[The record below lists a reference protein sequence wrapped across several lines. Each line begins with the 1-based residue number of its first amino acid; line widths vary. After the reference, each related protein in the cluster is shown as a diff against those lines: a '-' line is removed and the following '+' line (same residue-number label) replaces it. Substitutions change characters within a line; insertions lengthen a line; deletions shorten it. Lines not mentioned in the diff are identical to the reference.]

1 MTPNPEIEQES
12 PSLLMAELR
21 WFVRLRWLAALA
33 VIATTMS
40 NALGQG
46 WATGL
51 HLRFLAVGAAILGY
65 NLLLGPTVRKHP
77 GKGARLPAAAMAWIQ
92 IVPDLAAL
100 TLLVMWTGGLASPL
114 LLAYVLHM
122 VLASLL
128 LQPRAAYAAAA
139 VAMVMVFGGLWL
151 TDQWPADRNETLM
164 AMGWMLTLLLTI
176 YLTNHISHGLR
187 SREEELRRQ
196 NRRTRGILETA
207 PDGIITIDEDGTV
220 RSVNP
225 AAETMFGYHA
235 SEMVGQG
242 IGMLMP
248 GPIAGEHKGYIAD
261 YLRTGRAKL
270 IGLVR
275 ETTARHRDGTVF
287 PVELTVGEV
296 PLGSQRIFTGIIRD
310 ISERKESE
318 AELKQLNDEL
328 LRQQQALIQHEKMA
342 AMGQMAAGLAHEI
355 ANPLASMDSVLQLI
369 TRHPDRL
376 GPTTAEALREQINRI
391 NELVRRMKD
400 FAHPGETAWETVE
413 INDTV
418 ERALEMIRFDQ
429 RTRQVKLERRLDP
442 DTCRVEIMPHAIQ
455 QVIINLVLNALDAVA
470 EVPEPRITLA
480 TRPQDSVCVI
490 EVTDNGRGIA
500 PENLSRVF
508 EPFFTTKPVGQGTGL
523 GLSISYSLVEHNHGR
538 LEVASRPGEGT
549 TFSVH
554 LPASCGRES
563 PGEGVPSTGS
573 PQT

>member
-1 MTPNPEIEQES
+1 MTPQTETEQEP

-21 WFVRLRWLAALA
+21 WFVRLRWLAAMA

-51 HLRFLAVGAAILGY
+51 HVRFMAVGVAILGY
-65 NLLLGPTVRKHP
+65 NLLFWPVVRNYPDKE
-77 GKGARLPAAAMAWIQ
+77 ARIPAAAMAWIQ

-114 LLAYVLHM
+114 VLAYVLHM

-139 VAMVMVFGGLWL
+139 VAMVMVFAGLWL
-151 TDQWPADRNETLM
+151 TEQWPADRNETLM

-187 SREEELRRQ
+187 SHEEELRRQ

-207 PDGIITIDEDGTV
+207 PDGILTIDEDGTM

-248 GPIAGEHKGYIAD
+248 GPLAGEHKGYIAD

-275 ETTARHRDGTVF
+275 ETTARHKDGTVF

-296 PLGSQRIFTGIIRD
+296 PLGSQRVFTGIIRD
-310 ISERKESE
+310 ISERKEAE

-376 GPTTAEALREQINRI
+376 SPDTADTLREQVNRI
-391 NELVRRMKD
+391 NLLIGQMRD
-400 FAHPGETAWETVE
+400 FAHPVETAWETVAVNE
-413 INDTV
+413 VV
-418 ERALEMIRFDQ
+418 EGALEMIGFDQ
-429 RTRQVKLERRLDP
+429 RTRRVQIARELAPDAGRAKNRRI
-442 DTCRVEIMPHAIQ
+442 E
-455 QVIINLVLNALDAVA
+455 
-470 EVPEPRITLA
+470 ITL
-480 TRPQDSVCVI
+480 
-490 EVTDNGRGIA
+490 
-500 PENLSRVF
+500 
-508 EPFFTTKPVGQGTGL
+508 KPVT
-523 GLSISYSLVEHNHGR
+523 
-538 LEVASRPGEGT
+538 EVAAAGAQEEQTPAAENTAAEDGT
-549 TFSVH
+549 QAAS
-554 LPASCGRES
+554 PAT
-563 PGEGVPSTGS
+563 P
-573 PQT
+573 

>member
-1 MTPNPEIEQES
+1 MTPNPETELES

-21 WFVRLRWLAALA
+21 WFVRLRWLAGLA

-65 NLLLGPTVRKHP
+65 NLLLGPAVRKHP
-77 GKGARLPAAAMAWIQ
+77 DQGARVPAAAMAWIQ

-100 TLLVMWTGGLASPL
+100 TLLVVWTGGLASPL

-164 AMGWMLTLLLTI
+164 ALGWMLTLLLTI

-187 SREEELRRQ
+187 SHEEELRRQ

-207 PDGIITIDEDGTV
+207 PDGIITINQDGTM

-235 SEMVGQG
+235 SEMVGQS
-242 IGMLMP
+242 ISLLMP
-248 GPIAGEHKGYIAD
+248 GPLAGEHKGYIAD

-275 ETTARHRDGTVF
+275 ETTARHKDGTAF

-296 PLGSQRIFTGIIRD
+296 PLGSERTFTGIVRD
-310 ISERKESE
+310 ISERKEAE

-369 TRHPDRL
+369 TRHPERL
-376 GPTTAEALREQINRI
+376 GPTTAPALREQINRI

-400 FAHPGETAWETVE
+400 FAHPGETALETVE

-429 RTRQVKLERRLDP
+429 RT
-442 DTCRVEIMPHAIQ
+442 
-455 QVIINLVLNALDAVA
+455 
-470 EVPEPRITLA
+470 
-480 TRPQDSVCVI
+480 
-490 EVTDNGRGIA
+490 
-500 PENLSRVF
+500 
-508 EPFFTTKPVGQGTGL
+508 
-523 GLSISYSLVEHNHGR
+523 
-538 LEVASRPGEGT
+538 
-549 TFSVH
+549 
-554 LPASCGRES
+554 
-563 PGEGVPSTGS
+563 
-573 PQT
+573 